1 MATTAEAFP
10 EAPGLWRQAWED
22 LQPFP
27 RRAAMTWRIALL
39 CAIVVAFC
47 MMHEIPEAAISC
59 YLVIYLT
66 KPDAI
71 VNVGTGAG
79 FFLGLF
85 GVVALL
91 VWIVNLVIGSTMHIM
106 AAIVVTSFLLL
117 YLGAASQLG
126 ENGGVG
132 ALVIAFLLT
141 LIVKAPE
148 ADLATFALREAWAMA
163 AAPMALMVVF
173 NLLLGFSPVTLLR
186 DKLRDRLSAAALALE
201 HGDRARLRALLR
213 EGNAA
218 FDQQALAAR
227 LLRLVPRAPA
237 RQLAADV
244 RAGFALTLAVSA
256 LPAGLDPARRAAL
269 ASAIRAAEAAL
280 AAGEAPPPPTPPED
294 ADPAE
299 RAAWRALGILA
310 GAPEGEVVPAPKI
323 PFLAPDALTNPAY
336 SRFAIKTTLAAVI
349 CFLTYTA
356 IDWQGIHTAMITC
369 YVAALGTTG
378 ETVHKLALRIMGC
391 RVGAALGLGAILF
404 VIPAYRRRGLAD
416 GADLRRLPGRGLGL
430 DGARAHLLRRRPSRA
445 RLPVDRR
452 AGLRAQPQLRHRP
465 GADLRH
471 PARQP
476 GGLPDLHPGLA
487 GPGGG
492 GRARPARRRAERSRH
507 ARAARAR
514 TPGRG
519 GRRGRGGGGAGGP
532 GGGAAAA
539 ATLRAPGA
547 PPGSRGR
554 GGAPR
559 RHGRDR
565 GAEPRDLAQRRR
577 ARPHRRPARPPRR
590 AVPPPRDGDRRARS
604 RGPRPRPVRPQPR
617 PPPGSRRM
625 IRPHHQ
631 PGGAPC
637 LAPLPQA
644 GRDPASAR
652 PGAGAASRRRG
663 ALAALLALSLAAC
676 APNA

>member
-47 MMHEIPEAAISC
+47 MMHRIPEAAISC

-106 AAIVVTSFLLL
+106 AAIVVSSFLLL

-173 NLLLGFSPVTLLR
+173 NLLLGFSPVVLLR

-227 LLRLVPRAPA
+227 LLRLVPLAPA
-237 RQLAADV
+237 RQLASDV
-244 RAGFALTLAVSA
+244 RAGFALMLAVSA

-269 ASAIRAAEAAL
+269 ASAVRAAEAAL
-280 AAGEAPPPPTPPED
+280 AAGEAPPLPTPPED

-336 SRFAIKTTLAAVI
+336 ARFAIKTTLAAVI

-391 RVGAALGLGAILF
+391 LVGAALGLGAILF
-404 VIPAYRRRGLAD
+404 VIPHIDDVGSLMALIFAGCLVGAWVSTGPERISYAGVQVALAFLLIVVQ
-416 GADLRRLPGRGLGL
+416 GFGPSLSFATGQGRIFGILLGNL
-430 DGARAHLLRRRPSRA
+430 VVYLIFTRVWPDPVAGDVRA
-445 RLPVDRR
+445 RLADALSDLATLARLSPERR
-452 AGLRAQPQLRHRP
+452 AGAV
-465 GADLRH
+465 
-471 PARQP
+471 
-476 GGLPDLHPGLA
+476 
-487 GPGGG
+487 
-492 GRARPARRRAERSRH
+492 
-507 ARAARAR
+507 
-514 TPGRG
+514 
-519 GRRGRGGGGAGGP
+519 
-532 GGGAAAA
+532 GGAAAVEA
-539 ATLRAPGA
+539 LAGQVEERLRLLPF
-547 PPGSRGR
+547 
-554 GGAPR
+554 
-559 RHGRDR
+559 
-565 GAEPRDLAQRRR
+565 EPRALRPSPEAEAALHGAMAEIEALNRAIWLSDAGLAPTADRLDRLA
-577 ARPHRRPARPPRR
+577 ARFRRPGTA
-590 AVPPPRDGDRRARS
+590 
-604 RGPRPRPVRPQPR
+604 
-617 PPPGSRRM
+617 
-625 IRPHHQ
+625 
-631 PGGAPC
+631 
-637 LAPLPQA
+637 A
-644 GRDPASAR
+644 GEPDPAGPDPDPFAPSLAR
-652 PGAGAASRRRG
+652 LQGAAG
-663 ALAALLALSLAAC
+663 
-676 APNA
+676 

>member
-47 MMHEIPEAAISC
+47 MMHRIPEAAISC
-59 YLVIYLT
+59 YLVMYLT

-218 FDQQALAAR
+218 CDQQALAAR
-227 LLRLVPRAPA
+227 LLRLVPLAPA

-244 RAGFALTLAVSA
+244 RAGFALMFAVSA
-256 LPAGLDPARRAAL
+256 LPPGLDPARRAAL
-269 ASAIRAAEAAL
+269 AAAIRAAEAAL
-280 AAGEAPPPPTPPED
+280 AAGEAPPPPTPPDD
-294 ADPAE
+294 AGPAE
-299 RAAWRALGILA
+299 RAAWRALGVLG
-310 GAPEGEVVPAPKI
+310 GAPEDEVVPAPKI

-336 SRFAIKTTLAAVI
+336 SRFAIKTTAAAMI

-391 RVGAALGLGAILF
+391 LVGAALGFGAILF
-404 VIPAYRRRGLAD
+404 VIPHIDDVGALMALIFAGCLVGAWVSTGPERISYAGVQIALAFLLIVVQ
-416 GADLRRLPGRGLGL
+416 GFGPSLSFATGQGRIFGILLGNL
-430 DGARAHLLRRRPSRA
+430 VVYLIFTRVWPDPVAGDVRA
-445 RLPVDRR
+445 RLADALTDLAAIARLSPERR
-452 AGLRAQPQLRHRP
+452 AGAV
-465 GADLRH
+465 
-471 PARQP
+471 
-476 GGLPDLHPGLA
+476 
-487 GPGGG
+487 
-492 GRARPARRRAERSRH
+492 
-507 ARAARAR
+507 
-514 TPGRG
+514 
-519 GRRGRGGGGAGGP
+519 
-532 GGGAAAA
+532 GGAAAVEA
-539 ATLRAPGA
+539 LAGQVEERLMLLPF
-547 PPGSRGR
+547 
-554 GGAPR
+554 
-559 RHGRDR
+559 
-565 GAEPRDLAQRRR
+565 EPRALRPGPEAEAALHGAMAEIEALNRAIWLSDADLAQTADRLDRL
-577 ARPHRRPARPPRR
+577 AAQFCRPGTA
-590 AVPPPRDGDRRARS
+590 
-604 RGPRPRPVRPQPR
+604 
-617 PPPGSRRM
+617 
-625 IRPHHQ
+625 
-631 PGGAPC
+631 
-637 LAPLPQA
+637 A
-644 GRDPASAR
+644 GEPDPAGHDPDPFAPSLAR
-652 PGAGAASRRRG
+652 LQGAAG
-663 ALAALLALSLAAC
+663 
-676 APNA
+676 

>member
-91 VWIVNLVIGSTMHIM
+91 VWIVNLVIGSTMHVM

-391 RVGAALGLGAILF
+391 LVGAALGLGAILF
-404 VIPAYRRRGLAD
+404 VIPHIDDVGSLMALIFAGCLVGAWVSTGPERISYAGVQVALAFLLIVVQ
-416 GADLRRLPGRGLGL
+416 GFGPSLSFATGQGRIFGILLGNL
-430 DGARAHLLRRRPSRA
+430 VVYVIFTRVWPDPVAGDVRA
-445 RLPVDRR
+445 RLADALSDLATLARLPPERR
-452 AGLRAQPQLRHRP
+452 AGAV
-465 GADLRH
+465 
-471 PARQP
+471 
-476 GGLPDLHPGLA
+476 
-487 GPGGG
+487 
-492 GRARPARRRAERSRH
+492 
-507 ARAARAR
+507 
-514 TPGRG
+514 
-519 GRRGRGGGGAGGP
+519 GGAGAVEALAGQVEERLRLLPFEPRALRPGP
-532 GGGAAAA
+532 EAEAALHGAMAEIEALNRAIWLSDAGLAPTADRLDRLAARFRRPGTATGEPDPAGPDPDPFAPSLARLQGAA
-539 ATLRAPGA
+539 G
-547 PPGSRGR
+547 
-554 GGAPR
+554 
-559 RHGRDR
+559 
-565 GAEPRDLAQRRR
+565 
-577 ARPHRRPARPPRR
+577 
-590 AVPPPRDGDRRARS
+590 
-604 RGPRPRPVRPQPR
+604 
-617 PPPGSRRM
+617 
-625 IRPHHQ
+625 
-631 PGGAPC
+631 
-637 LAPLPQA
+637 
-644 GRDPASAR
+644 
-652 PGAGAASRRRG
+652 
-663 ALAALLALSLAAC
+663 
-676 APNA
+676 

>member
-71 VNVGTGAG
+71 VNVGTGTG

-173 NLLLGFSPVTLLR
+173 NLLLGFSPVVLLR
-186 DKLRDRLSAAALALE
+186 DKLRDRLSAAARALE
-201 HGDRARLRALLR
+201 HGDRARLRELLR

-227 LLRLVPRAPA
+227 LLRLVPPAPA

-378 ETVHKLALRIMGC
+378 ETVHKLALRITGC
-391 RVGAALGLGAILF
+391 LVGAALGFGAILF
-404 VIPAYRRRGLAD
+404 VVPHIDDVGSLMALIFAGCLVGAWVSTGPERISYAGVQVALAFLLIVVQ
-416 GADLRRLPGRGLGL
+416 GFGPSLSFATGQGRIFGILLGNL
-430 DGARAHLLRRRPSRA
+430 VVYLIFTRVWPDPVAGDVRA
-445 RLPVDRR
+445 RLADALSDLATLARLAPERR
-452 AGLRAQPQLRHRP
+452 AGAV
-465 GADLRH
+465 
-471 PARQP
+471 
-476 GGLPDLHPGLA
+476 
-487 GPGGG
+487 
-492 GRARPARRRAERSRH
+492 
-507 ARAARAR
+507 
-514 TPGRG
+514 
-519 GRRGRGGGGAGGP
+519 
-532 GGGAAAA
+532 GGAAAVEA
-539 ATLRAPGA
+539 FAGQVEERLRLLPF
-547 PPGSRGR
+547 
-554 GGAPR
+554 
-559 RHGRDR
+559 
-565 GAEPRDLAQRRR
+565 EPRALRPGPEAEAALHAAMAEIEALNRAIWLSDADLAQTADRLDRLA
-577 ARPHRRPARPPRR
+577 ARFRNPKIPA
-590 AVPPPRDGDRRARS
+590 GE
-604 RGPRPRPVRPQPR
+604 
-617 PPPGSRRM
+617 
-625 IRPHHQ
+625 
-631 PGGAPC
+631 
-637 LAPLPQA
+637 L
-644 GRDPASAR
+644 DPADPDPFA
-652 PGAGAASRRRG
+652 P
-663 ALAALLALSLAAC
+663 SLARLQKA
-676 APNA
+676 AG